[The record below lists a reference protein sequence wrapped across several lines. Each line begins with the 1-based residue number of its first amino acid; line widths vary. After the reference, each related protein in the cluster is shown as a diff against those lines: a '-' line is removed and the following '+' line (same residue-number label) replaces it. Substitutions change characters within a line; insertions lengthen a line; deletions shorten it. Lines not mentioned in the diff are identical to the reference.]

1 MINSPKLI
9 LRALPL
15 ALAVAGLFPAFAQ
28 AVEPAA
34 VDQPAAAAAT
44 PEAIETVQIISKRLD
59 SARNGLS
66 PDTGS
71 SVYRFDKKD
80 IAALPMGEDTPMNQ
94 VIIRSPG
101 VAEDSFG
108 QLHVRGD
115 HANLQYRI
123 NGVVIPDAMSGFGQA
138 LDTRFADQI
147 NILTGALPAQ
157 YGYRTAGIVDIQT
170 KEAGAESGGRVSV
183 MGGSH
188 DDREIGGELSGKK
201 GAFSYFLTGSL
212 LQNKLGIEN
221 PTPGRNALHDE
232 TRQGKS
238 FGDLAYVID
247 ADSRVSLLFGT
258 SDNKFQ
264 IPDRPGLT
272 PAYTLA
278 GAPTLL
284 SQNLNASQRESN
296 NFQILSYQRSVGQ
309 DIDYQVSLFHR
320 YTDVNYQPDSQGDL
334 VFNGIAAQ
342 ILRKNDMSGLQG
354 DLSLHL
360 GTQHTLRTG
369 FFASSERFAVNNNS
383 QVFPA
388 DSSGNQTSSAPIGIV
403 DNSQL
408 TGHTYGVYAQDE
420 WKPQN
425 DLTINYGLRYD
436 AVATVV
442 SEGQLSPRLG
452 LVYDLGSKTR
462 VHAGYARYF
471 TPPPTEII
479 DSTSVQ
485 KFLLTTNALPSDAN
499 TAVKS
504 ERSNYY
510 DLGLIHQLTP
520 QITLGVDG
528 YYRDVRHL
536 QDEGQF
542 GNALIFS
549 AFNYALGRIYG
560 LEFSGSY
567 HQGDFSSYLNTAYS
581 VAQGKGLETGQF
593 NFGQSEIDYINSH
606 WVYLD
611 HDQRWSASSG
621 VAYRMG
627 ESTATADLIFGSGLR
642 NGFANTDHLP
652 AHAQVNL
659 GLTRNF
665 ATPELGKLDGRISL
679 LNLFDKS
686 YELRDGTG
694 IGVGAPQYGSRRT
707 VYLGM
712 GKSF

>member
-1 MINSPKLI
+1 MIGSPI
-9 LRALPL
+9 RAV
-15 ALAVAGLFPAFAQ
+15 ALAVAGVFPAFVH
-28 AVEPAA
+28 AVEPDPGVVDAA
-34 VDQPAAAAAT
+34 PGQ
-44 PEAIETVQIISKRLD
+44 AIETIQVVSKRLD
-59 SARNGLS
+59 FARNGLS

-80 IAALPMGEDTPMNQ
+80 IAALPQGEDTPMNQ

-138 LDTRFADQI
+138 LDTRFADRI

-170 KEAGAESGGRVSV
+170 KEAAAAPGGQVSV
-183 MGGSH
+183 TGGSH
-188 DDREIGGELSGKK
+188 DDREVGGELSGKK
-201 GAFSYFLTGSL
+201 GAFSYFLTGSR
-212 LQNKLGIEN
+212 LQNNLGIEN
-221 PTPGRNALHDE
+221 PTPERNAIHDA
-232 TRQGKS
+232 TRQAKS

-247 ADSRVSLLFGT
+247 ADSRVSFLFGT
-258 SDNKFQ
+258 SDNRFQ
-264 IPDRPGLT
+264 IPTRPGL
-272 PAYTLA
+272 AANFMLA
-278 GAPTLL
+278 GAPPIL
-284 SQNLNASQRESN
+284 SQNLNANQKESN
-296 NFQILSYQRSVGQ
+296 DFQILSYQRAVGQ

-320 YTDVNYQPDSQGDL
+320 YTDVHYQPDPQGDL

-342 ILRKNDMSGLQG
+342 ILRKNDMAGLQG

-360 GTQHTLRTG
+360 GMKHTLRTG
-369 FFASSERFAVNNNS
+369 FFASSERFAVDNNS

-388 DSSGNQTSSAPIGIV
+388 DASGNQTSAAAISIV
-403 DNSQL
+403 DNSRL
-408 TGHTYGVYAQDE
+408 AGHTYGVYAQDE
-420 WKPQN
+420 WQPIK
-425 DLTINYGLRYD
+425 DLTVNYGLRYD

-442 SEGQLSPRLG
+442 QEGQLSPRIG
-452 LVYDLGSKTR
+452 VVYDLGAKTR

-471 TPPPTEII
+471 TPPPTEVI
-479 DSTSVQ
+479 DTTSVQ
-485 KFLLTTNALPSDAN
+485 KFLLTSNALPSDAN

-504 ERSNYY
+504 ERSHYY

-549 AFNYALGRIYG
+549 AFNYAKGRIYG

-567 HQGDFSSYLNTAYS
+567 RQGNFSSYLNTAYS
-581 VAQGKGLETGQF
+581 VAQGQGLETGQF
-593 NFGQSEIDYINSH
+593 NFAQNEINAINSH

-621 VAYRMG
+621 VSYRLG
-627 ESTATADLIFGSGLR
+627 ESAATADLIFGSGLR
-642 NGFANTDHLP
+642 SGFANADHLP

-659 GLTRNF
+659 GLTHKF
-665 ATPELGKLDGRISL
+665 TTPELGKLDGRVSVM
-679 LNLFDKS
+679 NLFDKS

-694 IGVGAPQYGSRRT
+694 IGVGAPQFAQRRT
-707 VYLGM
+707 LYVGLS
-712 GKSF
+712 KAF

>member
-1 MINSPKLI
+1 MIASPI
-9 LRALPL
+9 RAL
-15 ALAVAGLFPAFAQ
+15 ALAVAGVFPASVY
-28 AVEPAA
+28 AVEAGPASL
-34 VDQPAAAAAT
+34 DAAPGQT
-44 PEAIETVQIISKRLD
+44 IETVQVVSKRLD
-59 SARNGLS
+59 FARNGLS

-80 IAALPMGEDTPMNQ
+80 IAALPLGEDTPMNQ

-101 VAEDSFG
+101 VAEDSLG

-170 KEAGAESGGRVSV
+170 KEVVAQPGGQFSVS
-183 MGGSH
+183 GGSH
-188 DDREIGGELSGKK
+188 DDREVGGELSGKK

-212 LQNKLGIEN
+212 LQNNLGIEN
-221 PTPGRNALHDE
+221 PTSGRSAIHDA
-232 TRQGKS
+232 TRQAKS
-238 FGDLAYVID
+238 FGDLDYVID
-247 ADSRVSLLFGT
+247 PDSRLSFLFGS

-264 IPDRPGLT
+264 IPTRPGLT
-272 PAYTLA
+272 PNFTLA
-278 GAPTLL
+278 GAPPVL
-284 SQNLNASQRESN
+284 SQNLNANQDETN
-296 NFQILSYQRSVGQ
+296 NFQTLSYQRSVGEN
-309 DIDYQVSLFHR
+309 IDYQVSLLHR
-320 YTDVNYQPDSQGDL
+320 YTDVHYQPDPEGDL
-334 VFNGIAAQ
+334 VFNGIAAR

-354 DLSLHL
+354 DFSVKMA
-360 GTQHTLRTG
+360 TTHTLRTG
-369 FFASSERFAVNNNS
+369 FFASQERFSVNNTS

-388 DSSGNQTSSAPIGIV
+388 DASGNQTSSTPISIV

-420 WKPQN
+420 WKPMK
-425 DLTINYGLRYD
+425 DLTVNYGARYD

-442 SEGQLSPRLG
+442 REGQLSPRIG
-452 LVYDLGSKTR
+452 LVYDLGARTR
-462 VHAGYARYF
+462 MHAGYARYF
-471 TPPPTEII
+471 TPPPTEVI
-479 DSTSVQ
+479 DTTSVQ

-499 TAVKS
+499 TAVRS

-549 AFNYALGRIYG
+549 AFNYSLGRIYG

-567 HQGDFSSYLNTAYS
+567 RQGNFSSYLNAAYS
-581 VAQGKGLETGQF
+581 VAQGQGLETGQF
-593 NFGQSEIDYINSH
+593 NFSPAEISYINSH

-621 VAYRMG
+621 VSYRLG
-627 ESTATADLIFGSGLR
+627 ESAATADLIFGSGLR
-642 NGFANTDHLP
+642 SGFANTDHLP
-652 AHAQVNL
+652 AHVQVNV
-659 GLTRNF
+659 GLTHKFN
-665 ATPELGKLDGRISL
+665 TPELGKLDGRVSMI
-679 LNLFDKS
+679 NLFDKS

-694 IGVGAPQYGSRRT
+694 IGVGAPQYGPRRT
-707 VYLGM
+707 LYVGM
-712 GKSF
+712 SKAF